1 MISETY
7 SYSSWHTADVEN
19 DERILNELRDGNAEA
34 ADRLLVVFGDRVYGL
49 CLRILG
55 SQQDAEEA
63 VQETFLTVWTK
74 WQTFQGKSK
83 FSSWIYRIAANH
95 AYMKL
100 RKRRKHQGNVSL
112 DVDLTGSDT
121 WIGRNISVAWANDA
135 ASPSHEVELKE
146 KRALLE
152 RAIQELKPGYRT
164 AYILRD
170 IEGMCLEE
178 IAEIMNLSEPA
189 VKSRVHRARLKLRK
203 ILAPLL
209 YGTTVKHLGD
219 ING

>member
-1 MISETY
+1 
-7 SYSSWHTADVEN
+7 
-19 DERILNELRDGNAEA
+19 
-34 ADRLLVVFGDRVYGL
+34 
-49 CLRILG
+49 
-55 SQQDAEEA
+55 

-135 ASPSHEVELKE
+135 ASPSHEVELEE